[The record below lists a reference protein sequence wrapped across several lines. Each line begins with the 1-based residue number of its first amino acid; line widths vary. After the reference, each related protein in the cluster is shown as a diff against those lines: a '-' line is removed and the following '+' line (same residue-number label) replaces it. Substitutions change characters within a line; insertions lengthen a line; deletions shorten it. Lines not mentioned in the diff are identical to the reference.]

1 MLSKDY
7 SAEALGAADRRA
19 GEDARGDRQSTCG
32 SGCCDA
38 VLTAGYG
45 SIPVTAKPSGNIL
58 TVGVEYGVDYHASA
72 RFGRRHDVDRHSLR
86 ERPAHH
92 YAAVQADY
100 RERAQHPLAGP
111 QIRNVVHELVGW
123 RSRARSGRDP
133 AFGSEMAA
141 RFPALCA
148 QPRSPSSR
156 RQFCAHLFTVLE
168 FGAGSENRIPSQNE
182 EQPRRLSRAFN
193 LGIAK
198 RGVYL
203 GRRVSIPR
211 TQARNA
217 PYRFRY

>member
-7 SAEALGAADRRA
+7 SAEALGTADRRA

-58 TVGVEYGVDYHASA
+58 TVGVEYGVDYHAAA

-92 YAAVQADY
+92 HAAVQADY

-111 QIRNVVHELVGW
+111 QIRNVVHKLVGGNGAGEVAPGRAGIRLSGQKW
-123 RSRARSGRDP
+123 RRA
-133 AFGSEMAA
+133 
-141 RFPALCA
+141 
-148 QPRSPSSR
+148 SR
-156 RQFCAHLFTVLE
+156 RC
-168 FGAGSENRIPSQNE
+168 
-182 EQPRRLSRAFN
+182 
-193 LGIAK
+193 
-198 RGVYL
+198 
-203 GRRVSIPR
+203 
-211 TQARNA
+211 ARNRAA
-217 PYRFRY
+217 PARAGGSAPTYSLS